1 MIYNTEFSITL
12 KPHGNTPLNIR
23 CGLDSLTH
31 DMVLTETQTITF
43 NKDLANGA
51 YKFILEF
58 YNKSDMDPISLL
70 EIESVNFEGISTDKL
85 KWQSVYYPQY
95 PEPWA
100 SQQTQVLPDS
110 HKAMTHLGW
119 NGRWELPFTVPV
131 FRWIHTVENLGWIYD

>member
-12 KPHGNTPLNIR
+12 KPHGSIPLNVR
-23 CGLDSLTH
+23 YGLDKLTH
-31 DMVLTETQTITF
+31 ELVLTETRVIDF
-43 NKDLANGA
+43 NEDLTKGA

-58 YNKSDMDPISLL
+58 YNKSNIDHDSLL

-85 KWQSVYYPQY
+85 KWQSLYYPEY

-100 SQQTQVLPDS
+100 SQQTQVPPACRP
-110 HKAMTHLGW
+110 AMTHLGW

-131 FRWIHTVENLGWIYD
+131 FRWIHTVECLGWIYD